1 MINCLSMQDVI
12 QRVQSLQGSRELS
25 GVVDDRGK
33 FIYISQEE
41 LEAVARFIR
50 QRGRV
55 SITDLVNSSNI
66 LVNLQPDI
74 PVDVH

>member
-1 MINCLSMQDVI
+1 MQK
-12 QRVQSLQGSRELS
+12 LQETGQLT

-41 LEAVARFIR
+41 LQAVARFIR

-55 SITDLVNSSNI
+55 SLAELANSSNSLI
-66 LVNLQPDI
+66 NLQPDSI
-74 PVDVH
+74 SVR

>member
-1 MINCLSMQDVI
+1 MQK
-12 QRVQSLQGSRELS
+12 LQETGQLT

-41 LEAVARFIR
+41 LQAVARFIR

-55 SITDLVNSSNI
+55 SLAELANSSNSLI
-66 LVNLQPDI
+66 NLQPDS
-74 PVDVH
+74 VSVR